1 MPDPVVFISSTEVD
15 LKLHRAEAGR
25 AARDHKFGLRMME
38 RESTGERSLDGCY
51 ALVDQADVVVVLVA
65 YRYGWVPEDGRNP
78 DLRSITWLECQRA
91 WGAGKKVLGFLVDE
105 SYDWPGVTEG
115 TRLDKERAKPGIREQ
130 VERNERLLTD
140 FKAEL
145 NQFFRG
151 KFTDPASVYEM
162 VGPALADWKLHHW
175 HPTAPSSPKPPA
187 TQDPT
192 RYLSAL
198 RTQCQDIKAIGFQT
212 GQKELPSFRIDHLYT
227 PLTTVWMEPE
237 SAKPGASRSRQQ
249 RKIKEE
255 VAGLAARVETPL
267 EKALTQHRIV
277 IVGEP
282 GAGKTTFLR
291 RIAFA
296 AAETLLGDNPE
307 AAREMSLP
315 DPPPLPVLIGVG
327 ELWDFVAK
335 RRGAGT
341 RYPVK
346 PDSPE
351 WLLCFL
357 EETSRERGWQLDR
370 HFFETRFE
378 QKNGALLLVDGL
390 DEAPGREA
398 RTYMVEMMRQ
408 ASQERFPH
416 CRVAVTSRPA
426 AYGGEVAI
434 DGFAKAEIAPLSPEA
449 IAVFL
454 DKWCGLYHAADPEA
468 ARRDREALTEA
479 VQSRIEIRQMAVNPV
494 MLTALAV
501 VQANEARLQDQRA
514 KLYEAILR
522 WLAGQRAK
530 KLKYDEQRQTGDPL
544 TETQFLDCMRALAF
558 AMHTATGEKRAEL
571 EPDEAARLLAPRFR
585 ALPED
590 QRYTAAVEFLEREE
604 IVSGVLIRR
613 GARLRF
619 WHQTFQE
626 YLAATVVAVLE
637 PAERNLLLFGSM
649 GNVGKLHQPGW
660 RETVLLLGGVLHG
673 LRQENLDRLFEEI
686 LNRLAPS
693 PTLAARA
700 QCVGLMGAMLRDLK
714 AAKYTLADARYQQH
728 LDSVLGDS
736 GIFSLAGQSVP
747 FADRLEAAEA
757 LGQAG
762 DPRLEGEHW
771 IEIPAGKFWMGAQK
785 TDKKW
790 RNYDPEE
797 YGGEGPVREV
807 ELSGY
812 RMAKYPVTVWEYGKF
827 MEAEGYQ
834 KREYWAAGG
843 WEAGAAAPQ
852 FAEPGSWEEQQQ
864 HPNRPVVEVSWY
876 EAIAYCAWKGCRLP
890 SEAEWERAA
899 RGTNGRRYPWGEA
912 TPDARLANYSGGPE
926 HPTPVGLYPMG
937 ESAEGLSDLA
947 GNVYEWCSD
956 WFGKYD
962 PRVTMNPTGPASGE
976 SRVARGGSWCLYTQL
991 LRASYRNRGG
1001 PIDRNGILGFRLC
1014 GGSL

>member
-15 LKLHRAEAGR
+15 LKLHRHAAAE
-25 AARDHKFGLRMME
+25 AARDHEMSPRMME
-38 RESTGERSLDGCY
+38 YFPSSGHPSLDECY
-51 ALVDQADVVVVLVA
+51 RKVDDADVVVVLVA
-65 YRYGWVPEDGRNP
+65 HRYGWVPDDPRNP
-78 DLRSITWLECQRA
+78 LHHSITWLECERA
-91 WGAGKKVLGFLVDE
+91 RANGKLVLGFIVDDTCSWLAE
-105 SYDWPGVTEG
+105 HRENYRKITEENKRG
-115 TRLDKERAKPGIREQ
+115 IKKE
-130 VERNERLLTD
+130 VERNEKLLRT
-140 FKAEL
+140 FKSEL
-145 NQFFRG
+145 SQHVRD
-151 KFTDPASVYEM
+151 KFTDPASVRTV
-162 VGPALADWKLHHW
+162 VGRALADWKQRHW
-175 HPTAPSSPKPPA
+175 HPTVPASPKPPA
-187 TQDPT
+187 AQDPT

-249 RKIKEE
+249 RKIKDEA
-255 VAGLAARVETPL
+255 AGLTARVEAPL
-267 EKALTQHRIV
+267 EKALTQHRLV

-296 AAETLLGDNPE
+296 ATETLLGDNPQ

-370 HFFETRFE
+370 HFFETRFD
-378 QKNGALLLVDGL
+378 QANGALLLVDGL
-390 DEAPGREA
+390 DEAPGKEA
-398 RTYMVEMMRQ
+398 RTDIVAMIRE
-408 ASQERFPH
+408 ASHVRFPH

-434 DGFAKAEIAPLSPEA
+434 DGFAKAEIAPLTPEA

-468 ARRDREALTEA
+468 ARRDWEALTEA

-501 VQANEARLQDQRA
+501 VQANEARLPDQRA

-613 GARLRF
+613 DARLRF

-686 LNRLAPS
+686 LNRLGPS
-693 PTLAARA
+693 PSLAARA

-728 LDSVLGDS
+728 LDSVLGSS
-736 GIFSLAGQSVP
+736 GIFSLAGQQVP

-762 DPRLEGEHW
+762 DPRLEKDNW
-771 IEIPAGKFWMGAQK
+771 IAIPAGKFWMGAQK
-785 TDKKW
+785 TDKKG
-790 RNYDPEE
+790 RNYDPEAYE
-797 YGGEGPVREV
+797 DEEPVREV
-807 ELSGY
+807 ELKAY
-812 RMAKYPVTVWEYGKF
+812 RMGKYPVTVWEYGKF

-843 WEAGAAAPQ
+843 WEDGAPAPQ
-852 FAEPGSWEEQQQ
+852 FTEPGSWAEQQQ

-876 EAIAYCAWKGCRLP
+876 EAMAYCAWKGCRLP

-899 RGTNGRRYPWGEA
+899 RGPNGRRYPWGEGA
-912 TPDARLANYSGGPE
+912 PDETRANYDQKVG
-926 HPTPVGLYPMG
+926 HPTPVGLYPQG
-937 ESAEGLSDLA
+937 DSAEGLSDVA
-947 GNVYEWCSD
+947 GNVREWTAD
-956 WFGKYD
+956 YWTADYKPGTEVD
-962 PRVTMNPTGPASGE
+962 R
-976 SRVARGGSWCLYTQL
+976 SRKVLRGGSWNGFTRNA
-991 LRASYRNRGG
+991 RASYRLRFG
-1001 PIDRNGILGFRLC
+1001 PTYRFFNYGFRC
-1014 GGSL
+1014 GGEYR